1 MKNPFENISLKNKE
15 KLLKRLK
22 SHTVNYKK
30 GTVILE
36 LIDDKD
42 EIGIIVSGHIN
53 IIKNNYNGSTNLI
66 EELYENDVFSSSSIY
81 IDTGYEIIAK
91 EDVKIIII
99 NLNELINYEEN
110 DRIYNQFIKNL
121 FVILN
126 DKINEKNERI
136 EILTKK
142 TIRNRLLEYFNI
154 MSKKTGSKYIYIPY
168 NFINL
173 ADYLAIDRSAMSREM
188 KYLKEEGFIEIKGKR
203 ITLLY
208 R

>member
-1 MKNPFENISLKNKE
+1 MKNPFENISVKNKE
-15 KLLKRLK
+15 KLLRRLK

-30 GTVILE
+30 GTTILE
-36 LIDDKD
+36 LIEDKD
-42 EIGIIVSGHIN
+42 EIGIIVNGYIN

-81 IDTGYEIIAK
+81 VDSDYEIVAK
-91 EDVKIIII
+91 EDVKLIII

-110 DRIYNQFIKNL
+110 DKIYNQFIKNL
-121 FVILN
+121 FIILN
-126 DKINEKNERI
+126 EKINEKNERI

-154 MSKKTGSKYIYIPY
+154 MSKKTGSRFIYLPF

-173 ADYLAIDRSAMSREM
+173 ADYLAIDRSAMSREL
-188 KYLKEEGFIEIKGKR
+188 KYLREEGFIEVKGKR

>member
-36 LIDDKD
+36 LIEDKD